1 MIRVAVLGANGFIGA
16 RLTEMF
22 ILNGLAEVRPIVRN
36 YSSLARL
43 SRFDLDARVA
53 DAFDEKAVEPALQG
67 CDVLVHAVAGDIN
80 TVLGTLTPVYRAAE
94 KAGVKRLVYLSSA
107 SVHGQAPQ
115 AGTDE
120 SSELSDRQAL
130 PYNNAKVQA
139 ERTLAQLRG
148 QGDVEVV
155 ILRPGIVFGPR
166 SSWVT
171 RFAED
176 LLDGRAALLNRGQG
190 IFNSIYVDNLV
201 HAIYLAARRE
211 RADREVFL
219 VGDRE
224 SVRWA
229 DLYQPIAEAL
239 GVDLADLPEGVVQEQ
254 PGHQQPSW
262 WDRLEPV
269 RVSKPVQ
276 GLLSIFP
283 HRVRLAAYRAYETL
297 LEPVADLS
305 PLASQAAKPVLSRE
319 MAMLYACQHKL
330 PYEKARRVLGYQ
342 PPVAFLEA
350 MQRTIA
356 WLAFAGYP
364 VKEGSIETSW
374 QR

>member
-1 MIRVAVLGANGFIGA
+1 M
-16 RLTEMF
+16 LT
-22 ILNGLAEVRPIVRN
+22 LRDLAEIRPIVRS

-107 SVHGQAPQ
+107 SVHGQAPEV
-115 AGTDE
+115 GTDE
-120 SSELSDRQAL
+120 SSPLSDQQAL

-139 ERTLAQLRG
+139 EHTLTHLRS
-148 QGDVEVV
+148 QGDVELV

-166 SSWVT
+166 SIWVT
-171 RFAED
+171 RFADD
-176 LLDGRAALLNRGQG
+176 LQNGQAALLNRGQG
-190 IFNSIYVDNLV
+190 ICNSIYVDNLV
-201 HAIYLAARRE
+201 HASYLAATHP
-211 RADREVFL
+211 RADSEVFL

-224 SVRWA
+224 CIRWA

-239 GVDLADLPEGVVQEQ
+239 GVNLSDLPEGDLPEQ
-254 PGHQQPSW
+254 PGHNQRSW

-297 LEPVADLS
+297 LEPVAGLS
-305 PLASQAAKPVLSRE
+305 RSASRTPKPVLSRE
-319 MAMLYACQHKL
+319 MAILYTCAYKL
-330 PYEKARRVLGYQ
+330 PHEKATRVLGYQ
-342 PPVAFLEA
+342 PPVPFAEA
-350 MQRTIA
+350 MRRTVA

-364 VKEGSIETSW
+364 VKGESREMSY
-374 QR
+374 QA